1 MKAANWQLDKKT
13 SVFTT
18 RLDACSAS
26 VTLDCFRMDTLSGGG
41 LSLVYIMDNSLAE
54 SGELKLEILDIDAYY
69 PLEMFS
75 I

>member
-1 MKAANWQLDKKT
+1 
-13 SVFTT
+13 
-18 RLDACSAS
+18 
-26 VTLDCFRMDTLSGGG
+26 MDTLSGGG